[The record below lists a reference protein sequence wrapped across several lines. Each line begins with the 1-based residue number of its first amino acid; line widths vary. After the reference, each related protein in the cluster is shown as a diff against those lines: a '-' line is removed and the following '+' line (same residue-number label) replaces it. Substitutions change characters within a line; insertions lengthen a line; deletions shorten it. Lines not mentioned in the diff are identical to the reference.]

1 MSTQNLNTTLD
12 SITDKMES
20 ASASNNNVSPL
31 SNIIFFIILTL
42 IYCIVSIMY
51 LYTGTNIETLKNNS
65 NNKIFLLIY
74 ISFLLSGNYI
84 LNLQT
89 AKMMCPTNTISE
101 PYFII
106 LIITIIP
113 WLVIFVL
120 LYLMLELFNGWVKP
134 FSNTIG
140 YTIIGLLGVKKV
152 MQKLLNKKTGI
163 EKERQ
168 NKTLANVFKYIEN
181 HSEKFINEFTPDLV
195 DYGDFIRQLKKD
207 DIFISDDTENNTDII
222 ELYKLVTIKNII
234 GRIVWYILA
243 GLLICSIT
251 YNYIIEIKCST
262 SKDASQIAIDAMY
275 E

>member
-12 SITDKMES
+12 SITHKMES

-51 LYTGTNIETLKNNS
+51 LYNGTNIETLKNNS

-101 PYFII
+101 SYFII

-262 SKDASQIAIDAMY
+262 SKDASQTAINAMY